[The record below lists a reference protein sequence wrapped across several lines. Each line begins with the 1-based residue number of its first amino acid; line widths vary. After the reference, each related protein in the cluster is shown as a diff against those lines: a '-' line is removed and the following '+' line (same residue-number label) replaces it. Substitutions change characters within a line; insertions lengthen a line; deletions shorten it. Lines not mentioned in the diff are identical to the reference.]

1 MSLAAET
8 LSRHPVVAT
17 VERLHAELDAIA
29 ESSVWSLSADELES
43 LLCSV
48 TRAKARVAELELRV
62 AAQAAR
68 REGEAVGATSVGSW
82 WATETRTTR
91 PAAHRLMRLAQAL
104 DGERERVGEALAAG
118 DIVVEQAEVI
128 VDAVEALP

>member
-29 ESSVWSLSADELES
+29 ESSVWSLSADELGG

-48 TRAKARVAELELRV
+48 TRAKARVAELELRI

-68 REGEAVGATSVGSW
+68 REVGEAVGATSVGSW

-128 VDAVEALP
+128 VDAVE